1 VLAEISMQV
10 VAEIEREQ
18 VDLMGRSFVVNV
30 KAAQTNSKAVCED
43 RGTYPTLI
51 G

>member
-1 VLAEISMQV
+1 MQA

-30 KAAQTNSKAVCED
+30 KAAQTALLSARTGV
-43 RGTYPTLI
+43 RI
-51 G
+51 QR

>member
-1 VLAEISMQV
+1 MQV

-18 VDLMGRSFVVNV
+18 VDLMGLSFVVTV
-30 KAAQTNSKAVCED
+30 KAARTAW
-43 RGTYPTLI
+43 RGLGTYPTLI